1 MVSSQIVYKLLVWA
15 RIVESLND
23 LLEKWFLLIG
33 CVCLLMCLEREVSVT
48 NYEPGQDDV
57 SQQVQPGCSV
67 EVRGLV
73 KTDTE
78 VQYCD
83 LNRFEGDFDM
93 GTYE

>member
-1 MVSSQIVYKLLVWA
+1 MNGFFRCLLIGV
-15 RIVESLND
+15 RILEDLND
-23 LLEKWFLLIG
+23 LCETWFLLIG
-33 CVCLLMCLEREVSVT
+33 CVHLLMCLEREVSVT